1 MYCRKCGKQIDYDAD
16 FCHECARQEL
26 YESLNGTA
34 EEKSDQTTLTAS
46 NEGSIKTGLGKAIT
60 SAILS
65 VVSIIFVMIAY
76 IAALGAIVAYEE
88 GFYSATP
95 TNVAVLTSVAVN
107 FSLLT
112 VAAAV
117 IALIFGIKSINC
129 FRTEKKAGRKK
140 PIPTLIMGISSLAV
154 VAYDVLFLFITL
166 LLLALGPTVIY

>member
-46 NEGSIKTGLGKAIT
+46 NEGSIKTGLGKAIA

-65 VVSIIFVMIAY
+65 VASIIFVMIAY
-76 IAALGAIVAYEE
+76 IASLGAIVAYEE
-88 GFYSATP
+88 GFDS
-95 TNVAVLTSVAVN
+95 VALTGVAVN

-117 IALIFGIKSINC
+117 IALIFGIKSIIC

-166 LLLALGPTVIY
+166 LLLALGTAVIY

>member
-26 YESLNGTA
+26 YESLNGTS

-46 NEGSIKTGLGKAIT
+46 NEGSIKTGLGKAIA

-76 IAALGAIVAYEE
+76 IAALGAMVAYEE
-88 GFYSATP
+88 GFDSVALTG
-95 TNVAVLTSVAVN
+95 VAVS

-140 PIPTLIMGISSLAV
+140 PIPTLIIGISSLAV

-166 LLLALGPTVIY
+166 VLLALGTAVIY